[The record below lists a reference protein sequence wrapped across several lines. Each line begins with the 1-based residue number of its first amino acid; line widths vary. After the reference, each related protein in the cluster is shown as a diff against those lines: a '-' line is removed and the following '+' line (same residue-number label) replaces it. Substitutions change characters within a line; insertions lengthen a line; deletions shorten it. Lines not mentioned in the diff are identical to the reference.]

1 MSSKLHHS
9 NLAVIHYS
17 VFFQTC
23 RALGIVYDIQVK
35 YSITNFQ

>member
-1 MSSKLHHS
+1 MSTKLTHS

-23 RALGIVYDIQVK
+23 RALGIGYDIKVSQ
-35 YSITNFQ
+35 IE